1 MIRHYLKIAFR
12 NLARNKVYTFINIFG
27 LAISMACTLLIVLFV
42 KDELSYDKYHK
53 DAGNIYR
60 VVKDFVNDG
69 GSRLPDATSPAA
81 LAPAMQKGLPEI
93 AAATTLYPTWGQ
105 IYLIKHGEKKIPEE
119 RLYRVDNNFFK
130 VFNYPFVAGNAINAL
145 NDIKSIVLTQTSAK
159 KYFGNENPLGK
170 VLTIDGLGDMQVTG
184 VIKDVPANSHF
195 HFDFLVS
202 IKTLGK
208 GLDANWG
215 QYNYYTYVKTNGPIN
230 QANFT
235 GKIQALYKSAKT
247 NDKNIFWIQPIGD
260 IHLNSSLKWEL
271 EPNSDKLYVYIF
283 TLIGIFITLIAA
295 INYMNLATA
304 RASERA
310 KEIGVRKVIGA
321 LKTSLVNQLLLE
333 SVITCFLALLL
344 AIFFAGLLLPV
355 INQLTGKQLDLLSS
369 PSYLV
374 YTVSGTLLLGVIAG
388 VFPAL
393 YLASFKPVIVLK
405 GFKSNEKGALYL
417 RKSLVVVQFTIS
429 IVLII
434 GAIIVSQQMQFIR
447 SAKLGLDTDKVLVI
461 NKSFR
466 VPHKEAYYN
475 ELIKIPG
482 IKQVA
487 YSQGMIG
494 TLNSTSSLNLRG
506 SSNNQ
511 LVNFLSAGNG
521 YFDVLNIDIKEGRG
535 FSEQFPSDTM
545 TNGTRGPL
553 DQNIGGIVLNETAVR
568 DLAIPEPVIGKELL
582 WGTDKDTSYYV
593 KIVGVARDFHFT
605 SMRNKI
611 KPFAFINAPGNNSSF
626 TIKLSGKN
634 ITAVIARAESKWNA
648 LYPDKPFQY
657 AFLDETFARMYQSE
671 ARFQTVFISLVVLG
685 ILIASLGLFA
695 LATFAAQQRVKE
707 IGIRKVL
714 GASVIDVVGLLSKDF
729 LKLVLAALV
738 IAVPIGW
745 YAMNRWLQ
753 DFAYQIHIQWW
764 VFPLAGLLAII
775 IALFTIS
782 FQSIKAA
789 IANPVKSLRTE

>member
-1 MIRHYLKIAFR
+1 MIRHYLKIALR
-12 NLARNKVYTFINIFG
+12 NLEKNKVYTFINISG

-42 KDELSYDKYHK
+42 KDELSYDKYYK

-60 VVKDFVNDG
+60 VVKDFVNVG

-81 LAPAMQKGLPEI
+81 LAPAMQKEMPEV
-93 AAATTLYPTWGQ
+93 AAATTLYPNWGQ
-105 IYLIKHGEKKIPEE
+105 IYLIKHGEKKIQEE
-119 RLYRVDNNFFK
+119 RLYRVDNSFFK
-130 VFNYPFVAGNAINAL
+130 VFSYPFITGNANTAL
-145 NDIKSIVLTQTSAK
+145 NDTKSIVLTQSSAK
-159 KYFGNENPLGK
+159 KYFGSENPVGK
-170 VLTIDGLGDMQVTG
+170 VLTIDGMGDMQVTA

-208 GLDANWG
+208 GLDTNWG
-215 QYNYYTYVKTNGPIN
+215 QYNYYTYVKTNGPVN

-235 GKIQALYKSAKT
+235 SKIQALYKNAKT
-247 NDKNIFWIQPIGD
+247 NDKNIFWIQPIED

-283 TLIGIFITLIAA
+283 TLIGVFITLIAA

-321 LKTSLVNQLLLE
+321 LKSSLVNQLLLE

-344 AIFFAGLLLPV
+344 AIFVARLLLPV
-355 INQLTGKQLDLLSS
+355 VNELTGKQLNLLSS
-369 PSYLV
+369 PAYLV
-374 YTVSGTLLLGVIAG
+374 YTVLGTLLLGIMAG

-475 ELIKIPG
+475 ELVKIPG

-506 SSNNQ
+506 SSNTQ

-521 YFDVLNIDIKEGRG
+521 YFDVLNIEMKEGRG
-535 FSEQFPSDTM
+535 FSEKFPSDTL
-545 TNGTRGPL
+545 TNGAHGPL

-568 DLAIPEPVIGKELL
+568 DLAIPEPVIGKEIL
-582 WGTDKDTSYYV
+582 WGTDKDTTYYV
-593 KIVGVARDFHFT
+593 KIIGVARDFHFT

-611 KPFAFINAPGNNSSF
+611 KPFAFVNAPGAEGSF

-634 ITAVIARAESKWNA
+634 ITATIAQAESKWNA

-657 AFLDETFARMYQSE
+657 TFLDDTFARMYQSE
-671 ARFQTVFISLVVLG
+671 SRFQTVFISLVVLG

-714 GASVIDVVGLLSKDF
+714 GASVINVVSLLSKDF
-729 LKLVLAALV
+729 LKLVLAALL

-753 DFAYQIHIQWW
+753 DFAYQIHIKWW

-775 IALFTIS
+775 IALVTIS

-789 IANPVKSLRTE
+789 LANPVKSLRSE